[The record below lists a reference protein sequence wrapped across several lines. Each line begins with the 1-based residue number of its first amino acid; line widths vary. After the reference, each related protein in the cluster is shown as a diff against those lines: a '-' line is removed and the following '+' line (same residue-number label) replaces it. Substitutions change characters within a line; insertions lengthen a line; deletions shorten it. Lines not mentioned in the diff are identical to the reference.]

1 MTGACIRWPACPCF
15 VGCLPVFV
23 PEPGTPLI
31 PPRRVEIV
39 QNMRMIGFRLLFSVL
54 IVQAAI
60 PLTVI
65 AAGPEVFRV
74 GSYNLENLFD
84 LSLDQTE
91 YPGYIPADAG
101 GRYGWDAD
109 MLSVKI
115 RNLSRV
121 LADLNAD
128 VVALQEVES
137 LEALGHLQD
146 ALRGRGVDYPWAAVT
161 EKDET
166 AVRCAILS
174 RYPITASRDIVVP
187 GNRSRNIL
195 RADLDID
202 GARLVLFVNHWPS
215 RNGPESRRIV
225 PAEILFDAV
234 SGLPEGTD
242 YILLGDFNANYNEF
256 AVISEDDR
264 LNDTGGRT
272 GINHVLGTIAEG
284 QLVDRQMIG
293 AAENKHLH
301 YNLWLEV
308 EPSRRWSY
316 LFFGKPRTLDHI
328 LLPPAFFDGNGISY
342 IDRSFDR
349 FDPHYLFQGNRIY
362 RWQRANRGRGRHLG
376 KGFSDHLPIYA
387 CFATDGFKPADP
399 DRPCYP
405 EPVSAAVAD
414 LYNTKTGKVRYR
426 IENAVVVYRHKNN
439 AVIKQKDGRAIYVY
453 RAGKR
458 LEKGGSYSLVVNQ
471 MNRYYGNLQITGFES
486 IRKEAAKT
494 DWSAL
499 ILQHDYSADL
509 SAPNL
514 ENEVLG
520 EITGTYDNGRLR
532 YAPGKSIRLF
542 FRDQSLTPEEGG
554 PVRIRNAR
562 IGHHR
567 EPEIIIE
574 RKGQIQRIEP

>member
-1 MTGACIRWPACPCF
+1 
-15 VGCLPVFV
+15 
-23 PEPGTPLI
+23 
-31 PPRRVEIV
+31 
-39 QNMRMIGFRLLFSVL
+39 MRMTVFRLLFSVL
-54 IVQAAI
+54 FLYAAI
-60 PLTVI
+60 PLSTVI
-65 AAGPEVFRV
+65 AAGPEIFRV

-84 LSLDQTE
+84 LSRDQTE
-91 YPGYIPADAG
+91 YPGYIPTDAG
-101 GRYGWDAD
+101 GNHGWDAD
-109 MLSVKI
+109 MLSVKV

-137 LEALGHLQD
+137 LEALEHLQA
-146 ALRGRGVDYPWAAVT
+146 ALRSRGKDYPWAAIT

-166 AVRCAILS
+166 AIRCAILS
-174 RYPITASRDIVVP
+174 SYPITESRDIVVP

-215 RNGPESRRIV
+215 RNAPESRRIV
-225 PAEILFDAV
+225 PAEILLDAV

-256 AVISEDDR
+256 AVVSEDDR

-272 GINHVLGTIAEG
+272 GINHVLGTMAQG
-284 QLVDRQMIG
+284 RLVDRRMMG
-293 AAENKHLH
+293 ANEKDLLH

-308 EPSRRWSY
+308 APSRRWSY
-316 LFFGKPRTLDHI
+316 LFFGNPRTLDHI
-328 LLPPAFFDGNGISY
+328 LLPPVFFDGNGITY
-342 IDRSFDR
+342 INRSFDR

-387 CFATDGFKPADP
+387 CFTTDGFKPADP

-405 EPVSAAVAD
+405 APVSATVAD

-426 IENAVVVYRHKNN
+426 IENAVVVYRHNNN

-453 RAGKR
+453 GAGKE
-458 LEKGGSYSLVVNQ
+458 LEKGGAYSLVVNQ
-471 MNRYYGNLQITGFES
+471 MNRYYGNLQVTGFES
-486 IRKEAAKT
+486 IRKKAAEA

-499 ILQHDYSADL
+499 VLHDPSADL
-509 SAPNL
+509 SAPGL

-532 YAPGKSIRLF
+532 YAPEKCIRLF

-574 RKGQIQRIEP
+574 RKGQIQRVEP